1 MALTTTVSP
10 ARAAPRALCRSTAA
24 PLRGGGAPL
33 LRRRGPLACSR
44 AQRRS
49 LALRCRGAAAGGDK
63 SASVATTDGQAS
75 ADAEGE
81 EPPSAATP
89 AAAAPPAEE
98 QEPAEDAEVAAMRA
112 RIEAL
117 PKLTGGDLLD
127 EEELLRNSAFPI
139 APEELIARTQAILAC
154 NNGASAPEML
164 AEDFQFV
171 GPVVGP
177 LGKEAFLRAFS
188 SFDVY
193 DAFPDLQ
200 GRFHHFRVDPL
211 EPSRCWYTSRAK
223 GTHSGTLANL
233 IPATGKLV
241 DTPPQACSMKFNEE
255 GLCTQLTIGYVMDR
269 NLGNTGG
276 VGGVYGLFYAVGAGL
291 PFPEAQPWQRSPQYE
306 LFVQAGGVLGKLMET
321 FNRR

>member
-154 NNGASAPEML
+154 NNGAAAQSVRCAVVVAAVTMVAVAGASAPEML

-200 GRFHHFRVDPL
+200 VRARRR
-211 EPSRCWYTSRAK
+211 PSVAIDAAAP
-223 GTHSGTLANL
+223 SG
-233 IPATGKLV
+233 
-241 DTPPQACSMKFNEE
+241 
-255 GLCTQLTIGYVMDR
+255 
-269 NLGNTGG
+269 
-276 VGGVYGLFYAVGAGL
+276 
-291 PFPEAQPWQRSPQYE
+291 
-306 LFVQAGGVLGKLMET
+306 
-321 FNRR
+321 